1 MHIYLSNKIEIL
13 FLHSLFINFLATN
26 TPNCI
31 MSSSNTSTT
40 QRIIDDAAKA
50 LLYHSTIE
58 PTWTQ
63 LPKPI
68 KLALC
73 KRANIHLRFIHDKLF
88 QQTLHDIWNKN
99 YKHHL
104 DSIKKK
110 NTIHLE
116 CSICLES
123 RPIDGINH
131 TSTLLC
137 GHHFCSQC
145 IFKHIHT
152 RGDNAS
158 CPMCR
163 SQIFHTTTPIQTQQ
177 TTNPIIPN
185 NRIQIRRQH
194 ERWTKR
200 QRKRLNQTTLS

>member
-1 MHIYLSNKIEIL
+1 
-13 FLHSLFINFLATN
+13 
-26 TPNCI
+26 

-40 QRIIDDAAKA
+40 QRIIDDATKA

-123 RPIDGINH
+123 RPIDGVNH

-163 SQIFHTTTPIQTQQ
+163 SHIFHTTNTIPIQTQQ

-200 QRKRLNQTTLS
+200 QRKRLNQTTSSIS

>member
-1 MHIYLSNKIEIL
+1 
-13 FLHSLFINFLATN
+13 
-26 TPNCI
+26 
-31 MSSSNTSTT
+31 MSSNNTSTT
-40 QRIIDDAAKA
+40 QRIIDDAVNA
-50 LLYHSTIE
+50 LLYHSTTE

-63 LPKPI
+63 LHKPI
-68 KLALC
+68 KQALC
-73 KRANIHLRFIHDKLF
+73 KRAHIHLRFIHDKLF

-99 YKHHL
+99 YKRHIN
-104 DSIKKK
+104 SIKQK

-177 TTNPIIPN
+177 TTNPIPPN
-185 NRIQIRRQH
+185 NHIRLRRQH

-200 QRKRLNQTTLS
+200 QRKRLNQTTYSIL

>member
-1 MHIYLSNKIEIL
+1 
-13 FLHSLFINFLATN
+13 
-26 TPNCI
+26 

-88 QQTLHDIWNKN
+88 QHTLHDIWNKN
-99 YKHHL
+99 YKHHVH
-104 DSIKKK
+104 SITRK

-163 SQIFHTTTPIQTQQ
+163 SHIFLLLLLLLLLLHPYKHNKLPTLLYQTIVFKSEGSMRDGSNANANDSTKPLYHNTLYHHTI
-177 TTNPIIPN
+177 
-185 NRIQIRRQH
+185 
-194 ERWTKR
+194 
-200 QRKRLNQTTLS
+200 

>member
-1 MHIYLSNKIEIL
+1 
-13 FLHSLFINFLATN
+13 
-26 TPNCI
+26 
-31 MSSSNTSTT
+31 MSSINTSTT

-73 KRANIHLRFIHDKLF
+73 KRTNIHLRFIHDKLF
-88 QQTLHDIWNKN
+88 QHTLHDIWNKN
-99 YKHHL
+99 YKHHVH
-104 DSIKKK
+104 SITRK

-163 SQIFHTTTPIQTQQ
+163 SHIFPTTNTNTNTIPIQTQQ
-177 TTNPIIPN
+177 TTNTIIPN

-194 ERWTKR
+194 ERWNKR
-200 QRKRLNQTTLS
+200 QRKRINQTTSSIS

>member
-1 MHIYLSNKIEIL
+1 MMPPKHFSITLLLNLHGPSYLNPSN
-13 FLHSLFINFLATN
+13 
-26 TPNCI
+26 
-31 MSSSNTSTT
+31 
-40 QRIIDDAAKA
+40 
-50 LLYHSTIE
+50 LLYVNAQT
-58 PTWTQ
+58 
-63 LPKPI
+63 
-68 KLALC
+68 
-73 KRANIHLRFIHDKLF
+73 FIYDLFTTNYFNKLF
-88 QQTLHDIWNKN
+88 MTYGTKTINTI
-99 YKHHL
+99 
-104 DSIKKK
+104 SIPLKK

-116 CSICLES
+116 CTICLES
-123 RPIDGINH
+123 RPIDGANH

-163 SQIFHTTTPIQTQQ
+163 SHIFHTTNTIPIQTQQ